1 MRKQSQLEAKLNGG
15 CWDLD
20 RKIEIC
26 LERRRKKSNVQRER
40 ERDREIERQRER
52 ERERESVCVCVSY
65 STKLSIARLC
75 SVKDRWRECDDGGI
89 R

>member
-26 LERRRKKSNVQRER
+26 LERRRKKSNVQIER
-40 ERDREIERQRER
+40 ERQIDRQI